1 MCFCFSVSLNVL
13 HMTRILE
20 WIPIPFSRGSS
31 QPRDQTWVPCIGRQI
46 LYHLSH
52 QGSPTLYLIFGN
64 SHPQR
69 CSICLTCCLLC
80 VWHLC
85 VCWLSLMSE
94 QSSRSVSA
102 AWCWPQNGQAGPCS
116 DVRMN
121 PEPKEM
127 RTQKLISCF
136 LLATYLLGFYQW
148 QLNWNLFSIYYML
161 GRPPWWHSGKEPTLP
176 KQET

>member
-1 MCFCFSVSLNVL
+1 
-13 HMTRILE
+13 MTRILE

-69 CSICLTCCLLC
+69 CSKCLTCCLLC

-136 LLATYLLGFYQW
+136 LLATYLLGFYQ
-148 QLNWNLFSIYYML
+148 
-161 GRPPWWHSGKEPTLP
+161 
-176 KQET
+176 